1 MSTKPMKPL
10 GGQPPQQ
17 EIDINDTETVVC
29 DECGNAYIHS
39 MFLPKKNITNRIT
52 NGQEAMVPIQV
63 YSCGNCGKVPDKFMQ
78 AMTVKK
84 KSLFDHVNQV
94 TSVQNPNYWDE
105 ISDEDK
111 KSWSNYMINR
121 FLSMKSEWTDLVN
134 EIQKYP
140 LEPKELYK
148 VYTSILP
155 KKKQWLR
162 YIKGDKKM
170 KYPIWVYEIVSKH
183 LQCSM
188 REANDAVEMYRISA
202 GGQSELADIMFK
214 YGVEDKEVRKLG
226 LI

>member
-1 MSTKPMKPL
+1 MSGKRS
-10 GGQPPQQ
+10 G
-17 EIDINDTETVVC
+17 
-29 DECGNAYIHS
+29 
-39 MFLPKKNITNRIT
+39 KK
-52 NGQEAMVPIQV
+52 
-63 YSCGNCGKVPDKFMQ
+63 SL
-78 AMTVKK
+78 VKK

-94 TSVQNPNYWDE
+94 TAVQNPNYWED

-111 KSWSNYMINR
+111 KTWSNYMVNR
-121 FLSMKSEWTDLVN
+121 FLSMKSDWIDLVN

-170 KYPIWVYEIVSKH
+170 DYPKWVYEIVAKDM
-183 LQCSM
+183 QVSM
-188 REANDAVEMYRISA
+188 RDAVSA
-202 GGQSELADIMFK
+202 VETYTMSTGGQSELADILLK
-214 YGVEDKEVRKLG
+214 YGTEDKEIRKLG

>member
-1 MSTKPMKPL
+1 MSGKRS
-10 GGQPPQQ
+10 G
-17 EIDINDTETVVC
+17 
-29 DECGNAYIHS
+29 
-39 MFLPKKNITNRIT
+39 KK
-52 NGQEAMVPIQV
+52 
-63 YSCGNCGKVPDKFMQ
+63 SL
-78 AMTVKK
+78 VKK

-94 TSVQNPNYWDE
+94 TAVQNPNYWED

-111 KSWSNYMINR
+111 KTWSNYMVNR
-121 FLSMKSEWTDLVN
+121 FLSMKSDWIDLVN

-170 KYPIWVYEIVSKH
+170 DYPKWVYEIVAKDM
-183 LQCSM
+183 QVSM
-188 REANDAVEMYRISA
+188 REAVSAVEVYAMST
-202 GGQSELADIMFK
+202 GGQSELADILLK
-214 YGVEDKEVRKLG
+214 YGTEDKEIRKLG